1 MSLRL
6 PYGPKPD
13 APVRFTFGFIAVM
26 FMLPAIVV
34 LLFVVRP
41 FDGFLVSVVALLV
54 LAAVFAGVAAVLSR
68 RSLSRAPE
76 RRPQSPR

>member
-1 MSLRL
+1 MSLHL

-13 APVRFTFGFIAVM
+13 APVRFTFGFVAVM

-34 LLFVVRP
+34 LLFVIKP

-54 LAAVFAGVAAVLSR
+54 LLAVFAGVGTALSR
-68 RSLSRAPE
+68 RSLSRAPG
-76 RRPQSPR
+76 RHPAPPR